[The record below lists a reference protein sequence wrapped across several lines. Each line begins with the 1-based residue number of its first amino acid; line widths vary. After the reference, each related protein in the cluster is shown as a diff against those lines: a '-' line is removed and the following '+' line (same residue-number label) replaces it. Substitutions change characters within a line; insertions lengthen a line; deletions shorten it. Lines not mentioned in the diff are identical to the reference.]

1 MTSSATSTDADRPRI
16 DVVLPVHEEAAIIEH
31 VLDEAYAEFSRIAV
45 PRFVVCEG
53 GSRDGT
59 GEVLEALRQ
68 RLPILLR
75 SHANRRSY
83 SAAVVEGIEA
93 AETELVLVMDADGQ
107 CDPRDLPRFLA
118 AAPGADLVVGQRVPR
133 RDPAARRLL
142 SFGFRLLHRALFG
155 VTVRDPSCPFVL
167 LRRTAVVPLL
177 PAMGFLPTGF
187 WWELAAVATS
197 SGLSIREV
205 PTRHRERFGGGS
217 RAIRPLDLPRL
228 VLTHVLGLVRL
239 RVETGRGTSR
249 R

>member
-16 DVVLPVHEEAAIIEH
+16 DVVLPVHEEAAIIER
-31 VLDEAYAEFSRIAV
+31 VLDEAYVELSRFVV

-59 GEVLEALRQ
+59 GAVLEALRG

-75 SHANRRSY
+75 SHPQRSSY
-83 SAAVVEGIEA
+83 SAAVAEGIEA

-118 AAPGADLVVGQRVPR
+118 AAPDADLVVGRRVPR

-142 SFGFRLLHRALFG
+142 SLGFRTLHRALFG
-155 VTVRDPSCPFVL
+155 ATVRDPSCPFVL

-177 PAMGFLPTGF
+177 PTMGFLPTGF
-187 WWELAAVATS
+187 WWELAAVAKNA
-197 SGLSIREV
+197 GLSIREV
-205 PTRHRERFGGGS
+205 PTLHRERFGGGS

-228 VLTHVLGLVRL
+228 VLTHALGLVRL
-239 RVETGRGTSR
+239 RLESGRGALR